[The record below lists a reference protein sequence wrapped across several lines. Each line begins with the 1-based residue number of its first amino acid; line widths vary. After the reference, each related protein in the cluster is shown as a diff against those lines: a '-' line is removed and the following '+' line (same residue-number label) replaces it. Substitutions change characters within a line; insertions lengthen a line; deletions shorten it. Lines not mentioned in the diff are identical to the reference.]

1 MQKMKEM
8 DNGKTARRIISLIEI
23 ILSDTFI
30 FIFVVLTF
38 LLIFD

>member
-1 MQKMKEM
+1 MQKMKEI

-23 ILSDTFI
+23 ILADTFI
-30 FIFVVLTF
+30 FIFAITTF